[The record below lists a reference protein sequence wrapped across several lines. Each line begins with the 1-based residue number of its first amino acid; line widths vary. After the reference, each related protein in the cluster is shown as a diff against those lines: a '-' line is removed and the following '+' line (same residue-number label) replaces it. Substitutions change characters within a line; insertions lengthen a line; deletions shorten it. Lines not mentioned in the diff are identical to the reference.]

1 MKKELNWIFTKEII
15 VLTAS
20 LSWFIFSDIF
30 ILIFIKLY
38 EKIFI
43 IKLGRL
49 SFVKNHFISIYF
61 SLTVISYS
69 SIVPNVFPLGFSRGS
84 IAIRYVS
91 YYFQNHCVLARLRY
105 ENRVEKYLV
114 WWKQKAYPI
123 WKLERSHINPV

>member
-20 LSWFIFSDIF
+20 LSWFIFYDIF

-84 IAIRYVS
+84 IAIQYVS
-91 YYFQNHCVLARLRY
+91 YYFQNQCVLARLRY